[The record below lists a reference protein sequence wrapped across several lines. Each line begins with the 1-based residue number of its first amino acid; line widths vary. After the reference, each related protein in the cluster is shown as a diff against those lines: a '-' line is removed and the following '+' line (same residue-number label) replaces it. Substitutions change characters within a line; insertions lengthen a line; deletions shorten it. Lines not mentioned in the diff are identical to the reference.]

1 MAKVCSCCRNLLT
14 GTYRRLAKK
23 KGEEIYIQNFKHHL
37 KFFGLISAAA
47 AGCPLCKL
55 LHETFSAQELQELC
69 AREGW
74 TIQDLDQ
81 LDESLISYSFDEH
94 NEAKF
99 QFLMTSE
106 PYVLWR
112 NILFEQVYEPTC
124 LVHVSGNGR

>member
-55 LHETFSAQELQELC
+55 LHETFSAQELQQLC
-69 AREGW
+69 AHEDW
-74 TIQDLDQ
+74 TIEDLDQ
-81 LDESLISYSFDEH
+81 QDHQLDPSEFFISYSFQEH
-94 NEAKF
+94 NEVVF
-99 QFLMTSE
+99 QFRMPSE
-106 PYVLWR
+106 PCLWR
-112 NILFEQVYEPTC
+112 YIVFEQVYETTF
-124 LVHVSGNGR
+124 